1 MHRSVL
7 YREVDDKD
15 ESKLTAKP
23 PSTVVIGALAMT
35 PPKNRVIMIVRRFD
49 AVAVAAKKQMNK
61 KMGRSTAIR
70 QPYISENGPKTED
83 VILSE
88 VEMVITVKR
97 NMLVGPGTNPRM
109 KSVRLRVT
117 TSVET
122 P

>member
-1 MHRSVL
+1 MI
-7 YREVDDKD
+7 D
-15 ESKLTAKP
+15 
-23 PSTVVIGALAMT
+23 ALAMT
-35 PPKNRVIMIVRRFD
+35 PPKKRVIMIVCRFD
-49 AVAVAAKKQMNK
+49 AIAVAAEKQMNK
-61 KMGRSTAIR
+61 KIGRGTAIR
-70 QPYISENGPKTED
+70 QPYISENGPQTED

-109 KSVRLRVT
+109 KRVRLRVT